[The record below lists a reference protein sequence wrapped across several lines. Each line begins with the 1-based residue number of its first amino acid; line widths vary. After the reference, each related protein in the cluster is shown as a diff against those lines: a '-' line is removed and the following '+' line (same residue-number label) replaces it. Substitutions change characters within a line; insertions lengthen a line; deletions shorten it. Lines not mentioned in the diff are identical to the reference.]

1 MEILLLQSSD
11 RLLSS
16 KRVGKVGAHSWRV
29 TYRILVLSTVCYTAG
44 FPMQRLGE
52 VCVCKL
58 HALCTAGI
66 RTVEGPIVKALSEP
80 GM

>member
-1 MEILLLQSSD
+1 MEILLLLLPSD

-29 TYRILVLSTVCYTAG
+29 TYHILVLGTVCYTAG

-52 VCVCKL
+52 VCPQ
-58 HALCTAGI
+58 TAC
-66 RTVEGPIVKALSEP
+66 IVSGWEKNGQCGRACR
-80 GM
+80 